1 MLGFFSYLLRAVPA
15 HSALFEKWNNLFS
28 RKTFKT
34 TCRLGGC
41 SIPNDLNL
49 ENLEGKSH
57 NWAHCQNFPAF
68 FHYTARMPLFSRITP
83 DMGYFRNGENLYVA
97 TKKCFQ
103 NFLIRTLFSIT
114 LSLYSEITQQKIL
127 RCKMILIFLAAFIR

>member
-1 MLGFFSYLLRAVPA
+1 
-15 HSALFEKWNNLFS
+15 
-28 RKTFKT
+28 
-34 TCRLGGC
+34 
-41 SIPNDLNL
+41 
-49 ENLEGKSH
+49 
-57 NWAHCQNFPAF
+57 
-68 FHYTARMPLFSRITP
+68 
-83 DMGYFRNGENLYVA
+83 MGYFRNGENLYVA